1 MPTESIPDAKFLNK
15 TKITLNTKIME
26 SDKFKELTDFIKK
39 LETAGG
45 FNSLKPH
52 QNINDLHKAELYF
65 SGYNDLILT
74 IIDIIKVCSS
84 ALHAMNDLEN
94 SPTAASVFNISEV
107 LGIAI
112 KLMPIEETKI
122 IDDCYKLHIRLKES
136 LEGTEATE

>member
-1 MPTESIPDAKFLNK
+1 
-15 TKITLNTKIME
+15 ME
-26 SDKFKELTDFIKK
+26 SDKFKEFTDFIKK
-39 LETAGG
+39 LESTGG

-52 QNINDLHKAELYF
+52 QNISDLHKAELYF

-84 ALHAMNDLEN
+84 ALHAMDDLES

-122 IDDCYKLHIRLKES
+122 MDDCYKLHIRLKES
-136 LEGTEATE
+136 LEGPEATE